1 MLIEYE
7 KDYLQELYE
16 RGKSKNKK
24 YRYQPEV
31 IRKYQK
37 RIDTLM
43 GATRIV
49 WKSDYPHIQVM
60 C

>member
-31 IRKYQK
+31 VRK
-37 RIDTLM
+37 
-43 GATRIV
+43 
-49 WKSDYPHIQVM
+49 
-60 C
+60 